1 MVGMTQTLKIPMTSA
16 LPDPAPVL
24 SPPTGV
30 RRVLLESGYSISA
43 FVLAVPAFILTI
55 TNLSLG
61 IGLIILVGGVLLLTL
76 AAYVARGFAR
86 LERARLRTMLGR
98 PAATPRYL
106 CPRDGDSFWRRML
119 LPLRDPQS
127 WLDVVWCLV
136 SLVTGTLAFA
146 VTVAW
151 WAMALGGLTYWLW
164 QMWIPY
170 NPAENTTLAE
180 LIGLGE
186 GRASESVLN
195 FVIGVLALVT
205 LPFAVRLVTV
215 INAALASVLLSSRA
229 ELQAEVTR
237 VELGRESARRA
248 EADSLRRLERDIH
261 DGPQQRLVRLTMDLG
276 RARRQLEQ
284 DPDRVGETL
293 DAALLQARETVEEL
307 RSLSRGIA
315 PPLLVDRGLEAAV
328 AELLLRSPVP
338 VESQVE
344 LSEDLPPHVE
354 TAVYF
359 VVAEAMTNVAKHSG
373 ATRARVQISCPGDL
387 VLVRVEDDGVG
398 GAHSGKGLGLAGLQQ
413 RLAGVDGTL
422 DVDSPPGGPTV
433 LTARIPVGGA

>member
-1 MVGMTQTLKIPMTSA
+1 
-16 LPDPAPVL
+16 
-24 SPPTGV
+24 
-30 RRVLLESGYSISA
+30 
-43 FVLAVPAFILTI
+43 
-55 TNLSLG
+55 
-61 IGLIILVGGVLLLTL
+61 
-76 AAYVARGFAR
+76 
-86 LERARLRTMLGR
+86 
-98 PAATPRYL
+98 
-106 CPRDGDSFWRRML
+106 ML

-151 WAMALGGLTYWLW
+151 WAMALGGLTYWFW

-170 NPAENTTLAE
+170 DPSENTTLAE

-186 GRASESVLN
+186 GRATESVLN
-195 FVIGVLALVT
+195 FVIGVLALAT
-205 LPFAVRLVTV
+205 LPFAVRLVAV
-215 INAALASVLLSSRA
+215 VNAALASVLLSSRA

-354 TAVYF
+354 TTVYF

-373 ATRARVQISCPGDL
+373 ATTARVQVSCAGNL
-387 VLVRVEDDGVG
+387 ALVRVEDDGVG